1 MKKYCIG
8 IDVGGTTV
16 KCGLFTEKGELI
28 ENWEVVTCTD
38 DNGSHILPDVAAS
51 VEEKL
56 RERNIAKEDVLGAGV
71 GVPGPVDEAGELPC
85 AVNLHWGRKNI
96 GKEMTELLG
105 IPSKAGN
112 DANVAALGE
121 MWKGGG
127 EGEKNMIMV
136 TLGTGVGGG
145 VIIDGKMLVGAN
157 GAGGEIGHLCVNYS
171 ETDTCGCGNKISRRN
186 FPECLHYGRFWCII
200 KKKLS
205 SFERNFQFCG
215 VSAPQRGGGQW
226 QSVRARRREK
236 KYR

>member
-127 EGEKNMIMV
+127 
-136 TLGTGVGGG
+136 
-145 VIIDGKMLVGAN
+145 
-157 GAGGEIGHLCVNYS
+157 AGG
-171 ETDTCGCGNKISRRN
+171 RR
-186 FPECLHYGRFWCII
+186 L
-200 KKKLS
+200 
-205 SFERNFQFCG
+205 
-215 VSAPQRGGGQW
+215 V
-226 QSVRARRREK
+226 
-236 KYR
+236 